1 MHYFLNGHALLNS
14 PQIMHALFI
23 IVTHADGIGRGL
35 CIGLG
40 MFVCLFVFFFVCVQN
55 FSRTGERFCTKFSGN
70 VRIVKGKNRL
80 DFGDD
85 WLPPANSV

>member
-1 MHYFLNGHALLNS
+1 MESAGGYVKGS
-14 PQIMHALFI
+14 VCLF
-23 IVTHADGIGRGL
+23 THADGIGRGL
-35 CIGLG
+35 CKGLG
-40 MFVCLFVFFFVCVQN
+40 MFVCLFVFFCVQN

-80 DFGDD
+80 DFGD

>member
-1 MHYFLNGHALLNS
+1 MY
-14 PQIMHALFI
+14 
-23 IVTHADGIGRGL
+23 V
-35 CIGLG
+35 CILYMYVCCVC
-40 MFVCLFVFFFVCVQN
+40 MFVVYVSLFSIQN
-55 FSRTGERFCTKFSGN
+55 KERTGERICTKFSGN